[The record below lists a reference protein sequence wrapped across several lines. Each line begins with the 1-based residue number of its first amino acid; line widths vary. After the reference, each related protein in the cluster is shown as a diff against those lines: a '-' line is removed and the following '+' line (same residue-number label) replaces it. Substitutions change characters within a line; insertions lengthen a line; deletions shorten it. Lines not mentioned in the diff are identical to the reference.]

1 MQSIERQAIELG
13 IIVAGPLDSADR
25 RAVDGA
31 ISEVRRQL
39 NQWLAEFDWQFQQVR
54 RDEWT
59 DKSRMEPTD
68 LLQQAREERDEKG
81 WDFAFVLTAV
91 DLVSHYKPFALGI
104 ISRTLDVAVISTA
117 RIDPRAKH
125 PNTQEED
132 RTEVMREC
140 VLRLMLHT
148 LGHWLGLGHDS
159 DPNNT
164 MHDIDSVDDLQG
176 NLEFSSKQL
185 AAMHEA
191 LQTIADQRLEE
202 RTDLQATWSFRFA
215 LLAAWENRFE
225 ILDAVTQA
233 KPWEFPT
240 RLSRLT
246 TAAVSAVVVLLMT
259 AETWDM
265 AMSQS
270 WLQVTGLFLFA
281 LITTTGYVA
290 TRQQLLIRRSGRAI
304 SEQIVASNV
313 SASAIVASGMLVT
326 FLILALLTLAA
337 AVLLFPSAVVH
348 GWAAS
353 AEKPIT
359 AYQYFLLAGTVGSLG
374 IMIGALGASFEQ
386 QSHFRHV
393 VFVDEEV

>member
-1 MQSIERQAIELG
+1 MQSTERQAIELG

-31 ISEVRRQL
+31 ISEMRRQL
-39 NQWLAEFDWQFQQVR
+39 KQWLAEFDWQFQQVR

-68 LLQQAREERDEKG
+68 LLQQAREERDEQG
-81 WDFAFVLTAV
+81 WDFAFVLTAA

-117 RIDPRAKH
+117 RIDPRAKDPH
-125 PNTQEED
+125 TPEDD

-164 MHDIDSVDDLQG
+164 MHDIDSVDDLRG
-176 NLEFSSKQL
+176 TSEFNSKQI
-185 AAMHEA
+185 AVIHEA

-202 RTDLQATWSFRFA
+202 RTDLQTTWTLRFA
-215 LLAAWENRFE
+215 LLAAWENRSE
-225 ILDAVTQA
+225 ILDAVIQA
-233 KPWEFPT
+233 KPWEFPA

-281 LITTTGYVA
+281 LITTTVYVA
-290 TRQQLLIRRSGRAI
+290 TRQQLLIRRSGRVI

-326 FLILALLTLAA
+326 FSIVALLTLAA
-337 AVLLFPSAVVH
+337 AVLLFPSSVVN

-353 AEKPIT
+353 AEKPIA